1 MPLAPT
7 DVNRHRTTDQGA
19 RIPAFFFQIPLIPPS
34 SVVHSSARFSFNSQ
48 FSYIFVCR
56 KRQILSSRYDGGI
69 ATHRGSVLMTLCH
82 IGSVW

>member
-7 DVNRHRTTDQGA
+7 DVNLLRTTDQGA

-34 SVVHSSARFSFNSQ
+34 SVVHSSAHFSINSQ
-48 FSYIFVCR
+48 FPYIFVCR
-56 KRQILSSRYDGGI
+56 KRQILSSRPDGGI
-69 ATHRGSVLMTLCH
+69 ATLRGSVLMTLCH